1 MGLFRKTK
9 KEKEER
15 KELKDKID
23 KLMKSYSDEKI
34 DGDTYFKRIM
44 KLSASYKKNK

>member
-34 DGDTYFKRIM
+34 DGETYFKKMM
-44 KLSASYKKNK
+44 KLTSSYKKKK